1 MAFSYSGEI
10 ETRILA
16 KAAED
21 EGFRAQLIN
30 DPKAAISEEFGINLP
45 ESFEIQVHQKT
56 ATTRHL
62 ILLPSELLAE
72 SELEMV
78 AGGYQ
83 PGDPTNQKSQSTT
96 GWSSALPERLVFSQA
111 CFGR

>member
-10 ETRILA
+10 GPRILA

-21 EGFRAQLIN
+21 EGFRAQLVD
-30 DPKAAISEEFGINLP
+30 DPKAAISEVFGINLP
-45 ESFEIQVHQKT
+45 EWFDIQVHPNT

-62 ILLPSELLAE
+62 ILPPSELLAE

-78 AGGYQ
+78 AGGEGGM
-83 PGDPTNQKSQSTT
+83 PGPPPNP
-96 GWSSALPERLVFSQA
+96 PEHDFP
-111 CFGR
+111 G

>member
-1 MAFSYSGEI
+1 MAFSDSGEV

-21 EGFRAQLIN
+21 EGFRSQLID
-30 DPKAAISEEFGINLP
+30 DPKAAISEVFGVSLP
-45 ESFEIQVHQKT
+45 EWFDIQVHQNT

-62 ILLPSELLAE
+62 ILPPSELLTE

-78 AGGYQ
+78 AGGE
-83 PGDPTNQKSQSTT
+83 
-96 GWSSALPERLVFSQA
+96 GWSGAPPDPPQHDYP
-111 CFGR
+111 G

>member
-21 EGFRAQLIN
+21 DGFRTQLID
-30 DPKAAISEEFGINLP
+30 DPKAAISETFGINLP
-45 ESFEIQVHQKT
+45 EWVDMQVHQNT

-62 ILLPSELLAE
+62 ILPPSELLAE

-78 AGGYQ
+78 AGGQGDEYQ
-83 PGDPTNQKSQSTT
+83 DDP
-96 GWSSALPERLVFSQA
+96 FSDYPVD
-111 CFGR
+111 R

>member
-1 MAFSYSGEI
+1 MAFSYSGDV

-21 EGFRAQLIN
+21 EGFRARLIAG
-30 DPKAAISEEFGINLP
+30 PKAAISEAFGINLP
-45 ESFEIQVHQKT
+45 EQFDIQVHRNT

-62 ILLPSELLAE
+62 ILPRSELLAE

-78 AGGYQ
+78 AGGQ
-83 PGDPTNQKSQSTT
+83 GDEYEEPTHPPDYPN
-96 GWSSALPERLVFSQA
+96 L
-111 CFGR
+111 